1 MNTGGVYT
9 PIHAY
14 VCMND
19 AITVIALPDSSEG
32 TIRTCAFVLL
42 KKTIITFL
50 FFTLW
55 ISHYVIKKYKSCGFT
70 FL

>member
-42 KKTIITFL
+42 KKTIITFFYSL
-50 FFTLW
+50 
-55 ISHYVIKKYKSCGFT
+55 HYEYLTMWSKI
-70 FL
+70 

>member
-42 KKTIITFL
+42 KKTIITFFIL
-50 FFTLW
+50 YIMN
-55 ISHYVIKKYKSCGFT
+55 ISLCDQKI
-70 FL
+70 